1 MQIENSKPSVVCD
14 IVGCNNLAE
23 YYIKKSENSKLYDS
37 LKLCP
42 KCAVGVLKVLSE
54 VYKVKEKNNANAK

>member
-1 MQIENSKPSVVCD
+1 MQIENLKPSVVCD

-23 YYIKKSENSKLYDS
+23 FYIKKNETSKLYDS

-42 KCAVGVLKVLSE
+42 KCACGVLKALSK
-54 VYKVKEKNNANAK
+54 VYALKEKNHANAK

>member
-1 MQIENSKPSVVCD
+1 MQIENLKPSVVCD

-42 KCAVGVLKVLSE
+42 KCACGVLKVLST